1 MGKHSMEERMGKKCR
16 KIFFSTA
23 GVVLMALFSSLA
35 SAASI
40 LGEDWEKFF
49 KEKISFGGF
58 IENTSGVSVSHG
70 SHFFNTS
77 NRFIMERFT
86 IQPEFNVD
94 MAEWAKFFISWR
106 FVKEPRYSAEAKS
119 REASVTYFPPQ
130 PVRPLKNSFYDEYS
144 PKPWEAVLDVSPTD
158 RLKLRIGR
166 QFISWG
172 ETDGFRLLDVINP
185 QDLRF
190 SPPAAP
196 NLFNLDESRIPSWGL
211 RMLYTVRPVS
221 NTILEFFALPGSLD
235 EAKERVDEFM
245 GANDTTD
252 RKVRYGRWSAH
263 PETRLMLAGRNAF
276 GNLLASPIIG
286 PGCFTMNP
294 ATCVILPTTSRE
306 LPDAGDSWKIGT
318 RVTHAIG
325 KLNFGFGY
333 IWGFNPQASDMV
345 FKLKSTRL
353 IQCPGTA
360 PPVPPLCTQA
370 FASLVNDRTNIFA
383 GHFNYTVDQLAT
395 IPVNTAIRGEMAF
408 YPSQP
413 YNISQYPGLFGL
425 KASANPKY
433 PDGIVEKNT
442 LRYALGFDRS
452 TLIPF
457 LQDDPWRP
465 FRMSFQ
471 IFQRII
477 FDHENGIHPFSSAEQ
492 IKTVTTNF
500 TFRVSTGYLGD
511 TILPDVFLSYDPAGY
526 WSANPAVTYAP
537 PWNEKISLS
546 LIGAFYG
553 GHNKFANLGLF
564 SEKDSI
570 FLKMRYQF

>member
-1 MGKHSMEERMGKKCR
+1 MGKHPMEERMGKKCR

-23 GVVLMALFSSLA
+23 GVVLMALFSSPA

-49 KEKISFGGF
+49 KEKVSFGGF

-325 KLNFGFGY
+325 KLNFGLGY

-477 FDHENGIHPFSSAEQ
+477 FNHEDGIHPFGSAQ
-492 IKTVTTNF
+492 KIQTVTTNF
-500 TFRVSTGYLGD
+500 TFRVSSGYLGD

>member
-1 MGKHSMEERMGKKCR
+1 MKKKRHAILCS
-16 KIFFSTA
+16 IA
-23 GVVLMALFSSLA
+23 DVVLVALFSAPA

-40 LGEDWEKFF
+40 VSEEWEKFF
-49 KEKISFGGF
+49 KENVSFGGF
-58 IENTSGVSVSHG
+58 VENTSGLSVSQG
-70 SHFFNTS
+70 SRFFNTS
-77 NRFIMERFT
+77 NRFIMNRFT
-86 IQPEFNVD
+86 IQPEFNVEMTD
-94 MAEWAKFFISWR
+94 WAKFFISWR
-106 FVKEPRYSAEAKS
+106 FVAEPRYSAETKS
-119 REASVTYFPPQ
+119 REATVTYFPTQ
-130 PVRPLKNSFYDEYS
+130 PVRPLIVTYYSEYS
-144 PKPWEAVLDVSPTD
+144 PVPWEAVLDVSPTD

-185 QDLRF
+185 QNLRF

-235 EAKERVDEFM
+235 FPDERVDLFM
-245 GANDTTD
+245 GANDTGD

-263 PETRLMLAGRNAF
+263 PETRLVLAGQNAF
-276 GNLLASPIIG
+276 GNLFANPLDPAACVG
-286 PGCFTMNP
+286 TGCL
-294 ATCVILPTTSRE
+294 VIPSTRRQ
-306 LPDAGDSWKIGT
+306 LPDAGDSWKLGARI
-318 RVTHAIG
+318 THSIG
-325 KLNFGFGY
+325 KLNFGVGY

-345 FKLKSTRL
+345 FKVTGVGCSTTL
-353 IQCPGTA
+353 PACVAGQA
-360 PPVPPLCTQA
+360 PSVA
-370 FASLVNDRTNIFA
+370 DMKLVNDRTNIFA
-383 GHFNYTVDQLAT
+383 GHFNYTVDQLAS
-395 IPVNTAIRGEMAF
+395 IPVNTAIRGEIAL
-408 YPSQP
+408 YPSEP
-413 YNISQYPGLFGL
+413 YNISQYPGQFGL

-433 PDGIVEKNT
+433 PEAIVEKNT
-442 LRYALGFDRS
+442 LRYALGFDRT

-477 FDHENGIHPFSSAEQ
+477 FDHEKGIHPFFSAEQ
-492 IKTVTTNF
+492 IKTVTTNL

-511 TILPDVFLSYDPAGY
+511 TILPDIFLSYDPAGY
-526 WSANPAVTYAP
+526 WSANPSVTYAP

>member
-1 MGKHSMEERMGKKCR
+1 MTTKHG
-16 KIFFSTA
+16 KIFFSIA
-23 GVVLMALFSSLA
+23 GVVLVAFFTSRA
-35 SAASI
+35 WAGSI
-40 LGEDWEKFF
+40 LGEEWEKFF
-49 KEKISFGGF
+49 NEKVSFGGF
-58 IENTSGVSVSHG
+58 VENTSGVSVSHG

-77 NRFIMERFT
+77 NRFVMNRFT

-106 FVKEPRYSAEAKS
+106 FVAEPRYSMETKS

-130 PVRPLKNSFYDEYS
+130 PVRPLIVTYYSEYS
-144 PKPWEAVLDVSPTD
+144 PVPWEAVLDVSPTD
-158 RLKLRIGR
+158 RLKLRVGR

-172 ETDGFRLLDVINP
+172 ETDGIRLLDVINP
-185 QDLRF
+185 QNLRF
-190 SPPAAP
+190 SPPSAP

-211 RMLYTVRPVS
+211 RALYTVQPVS

-235 EAKERVDEFM
+235 FPEERVDLFM
-245 GANDTTD
+245 GSNDTND
-252 RKVRYGRWSAH
+252 RKSRFGRWSPH
-263 PETRLMLAGRNAF
+263 PETRLTLAGRNAF
-276 GNLLASPIIG
+276 GNLYANPLNPT
-286 PGCFTMNP
+286 GCTG
-294 ATCVILPTTSRE
+294 TGCVVIPNTIRG
-306 LPDAGDSWKIGT
+306 LPDAGESWKVGARI
-318 RVTHAIG
+318 THSIG
-325 KLNFGFGY
+325 KLNFGLGY
-333 IWGFNPQASDMV
+333 IWGFNPQATDMV
-345 FKLKSTRL
+345 FKVTGVGCSNPLANCL
-353 IQCPGTA
+353 AAGQ
-360 PPVPPLCTQA
+360 VP
-370 FASLVNDRTNIFA
+370 SVVNMKLVNDRTNIFA
-383 GHFNYTVDQLAT
+383 GHFNYTVDQLAA
-395 IPVNTAIRGEMAF
+395 IPINTAIRGEIAL
-408 YPSQP
+408 YPSEP

-425 KASANPKY
+425 KASANPKF

-477 FDHENGIHPFSSAEQ
+477 FDHEDGIHPFGSAQ
-492 IKTVTTNF
+492 KIKTVTTNV

-511 TILPDVFLSYDPAGY
+511 TILPDVFVNYDPAGY
-526 WSANPAVTYAP
+526 WAVNPAVTYAP
-537 PWNEKISLS
+537 PWNEKITLS

>member
-1 MGKHSMEERMGKKCR
+1 MTTKYG
-16 KIFFSTA
+16 KIFFSIA
-23 GVVLMALFSSLA
+23 GVVLVAFFSSRA
-35 SAASI
+35 WGESI
-40 LGEDWEKFF
+40 LGEEWEKFF
-49 KEKISFGGF
+49 KEKVSFGGF
-58 IENTSGVSVSHG
+58 VENTSGVSVGAG

-77 NRFIMERFT
+77 NRFIMNRFT
-86 IQPEFNVD
+86 IQPEFNID
-94 MAEWAKFFISWR
+94 MAEWAKLFISWR
-106 FVKEPRYSAEAKS
+106 FVAEPRYSAETKS

-130 PVRPLKNSFYDEYS
+130 PVRPLIVTYYSEYS
-144 PKPWEAVLDVSPTD
+144 PVPWEAVLDVSPTD

-172 ETDGFRLLDVINP
+172 ETDGIRLLDVINP
-185 QDLRF
+185 QNLRF
-190 SPPAAP
+190 SPPSAP

-211 RMLYTVRPVS
+211 RALYTVRPVS

-235 EAKERVDEFM
+235 FPEQRVDEFM
-245 GANDTTD
+245 AANDTTD

-276 GNLLASPIIG
+276 GNLLANPIIG

-325 KLNFGFGY
+325 KLNLGLGY

-345 FKLKSTRL
+345 FKLRSTRL
-353 IQCPGTA
+353 IQCPNTA

-408 YPSQP
+408 YPNQP
-413 YNISQYPGLFGL
+413 YNISQYPGAFGL
-425 KASANPKY
+425 KASANPKF
-433 PDGIVEKNT
+433 PDGTVEKNT

-477 FDHENGIHPFSSAEQ
+477 FDHEDGIRPFNTATR
-492 IKTVTTNF
+492 IRTVTTNL

-511 TILPDVFLSYDPAGY
+511 TILPDVFVSYDPAGY

>member
-1 MGKHSMEERMGKKCR
+1 MVKKYH
-16 KIFFSTA
+16 KTFFSTA
-23 GVVLMALFSSLA
+23 SVVLMVLSFSPA
-35 SAASI
+35 WAGI
-40 LGEDWEKFF
+40 LSDDWEKFF
-49 KEKISFGGF
+49 KEKVSFGGF

-77 NRFIMERFT
+77 NRFVMNRFT

-106 FVKEPRYSAEAKS
+106 FVAEPRYSMETKS
-119 REASVTYFPPQ
+119 REATVTYPFSQ
-130 PVRPLKNSFYDEYS
+130 PVRPLIVTYYSEYS
-144 PKPWEAVLDVSPTD
+144 PVPWEAVLDVSPTD

-172 ETDGFRLLDVINP
+172 ETDGIRLLDVINP

-245 GANDTTD
+245 GTNDTGD
-252 RKVRYGRWSAH
+252 RKVRFGRWSPH
-263 PETRLMLAGRNAF
+263 PETRLVIDGRNFF
-276 GNLLASPIIG
+276 GNLFANPLN
-286 PGCFTMNP
+286 PG
-294 ATCVILPTTSRE
+294 ACVGVGCLVIPNTIRG
-306 LPDAGDSWKIGT
+306 LPDAGESWKVGARI
-318 RVTHAIG
+318 THSIG
-325 KLNFGFGY
+325 KLNFGLGY
-333 IWGFNPQASDMV
+333 IWGFNPQATDMV
-345 FKLKSTRL
+345 FKVTGVGCSGPLGGCLAGRAPSIVNLK
-353 IQCPGTA
+353 
-360 PPVPPLCTQA
+360 
-370 FASLVNDRTNIFA
+370 LVNDRTNIFA
-383 GHFNYTVDQLAT
+383 GHFNYTVDQLAS
-395 IPVNTAIRGEMAF
+395 IPVNTAIRGEIAL
-408 YPSQP
+408 YPSEP
-413 YNISQYPGLFGL
+413 YNISQYPGAFGL
-425 KASANPKY
+425 MASANPKF

-442 LRYALGFDRS
+442 LRYMLGFDRS

-477 FDHENGIHPFSSAEQ
+477 FNHEDGIHPFGSAQ
-492 IKTVTTNF
+492 KINKFTTNF

-511 TILPDVFLSYDPAGY
+511 TILPDVFVSYDPSGY

>member
-1 MGKHSMEERMGKKCR
+1 MEERMGKQYR

-23 GVVLMALFSSLA
+23 GLVLIALFSSHA
-35 SAASI
+35 SAESI
-40 LGEDWEKFF
+40 FGEEWEKFF
-49 KEKISFGGF
+49 KEKVSFGGF
-58 IENTSGVSVSHG
+58 VENTNGVSVSHG

-77 NRFIMERFT
+77 NRFIMNRFT
-86 IQPEFNVD
+86 IQPEFNVE
-94 MAEWAKFFISWR
+94 MADWAKFFISWR
-106 FVKEPRYSAEAKS
+106 FVAEPRYSAETKS
-119 REASVTYFPPQ
+119 REASVTYFPAQ
-130 PVRPLKNSFYDEYS
+130 PVRPLTVTYYDEYS
-144 PKPWEAVLDVSPTD
+144 PVPWEAVLDVSPTD

-211 RMLYTVRPVS
+211 RALYTIRPVS
-221 NTILEFFALPGSLD
+221 NTILEFFAIPGSLD
-235 EAKERVDEFM
+235 EAKQRVDEFM
-245 GANDTTD
+245 GANDTGD

-263 PETRLMLAGRNAF
+263 PETRLVLAGQNAF
-276 GNLLASPIIG
+276 GNLFANPLDPAACVDV
-286 PGCFTMNP
+286 GCL
-294 ATCVILPTTSRE
+294 VIPSTRRQ
-306 LPDAGDSWKIGT
+306 LPDAGDSWKIGA
-318 RVTHAIG
+318 RITHSIG
-325 KLNFGFGY
+325 KLNFGVGY

-345 FKLKSTRL
+345 FKVTSVGCSAALPDCLAGRAPSVANLKL
-353 IQCPGTA
+353 I
-360 PPVPPLCTQA
+360 
-370 FASLVNDRTNIFA
+370 NDRTNIFA
-383 GHFNYTVDQLAT
+383 GHFNYTVGQLAS
-395 IPVNTAIRGEMAF
+395 IPVNTAIRGELAL
-408 YPSQP
+408 YPYEP
-413 YNISQYPGLFGL
+413 YNISLYPGHFGL

-433 PDGIVEKNT
+433 PEGIVEKNT

-477 FDHENGIHPFSSAEQ
+477 FDHEKGIHAFFSAEQ

-526 WSANPAVTYAP
+526 WSANPSVTYAP

>member
-1 MGKHSMEERMGKKCR
+1 MGEHAMEKRMGKKCR
-16 KIFFSTA
+16 KIFFST
-23 GVVLMALFSSLA
+23 GLVLIALFSSHA
-35 SAASI
+35 SAESI
-40 LGEDWEKFF
+40 LGEEWEKFF
-49 KEKISFGGF
+49 KEKVFFSGF
-58 IENTSGVSVSHG
+58 VENTSGVAVGKG

-77 NRFIMERFT
+77 NRFVMNRFT

-106 FVKEPRYSAEAKS
+106 FVAEPRYSMETKS

-130 PVRPLKNSFYDEYS
+130 PVRPLIVTYYSDYS
-144 PKPWEAVLDVSPTD
+144 PVPWEAVLDLSPTD

-172 ETDGFRLLDVINP
+172 ETDGFRLLDIINP

-235 EAKERVDEFM
+235 FPDQRVDLFM
-245 GANDTTD
+245 GANDTGD

-263 PETRLMLAGRNAF
+263 PETRLTLGGRNAF
-276 GNLLASPIIG
+276 GNLFANPIIG
-286 PGCFTMNP
+286 PGCFTLNP
-294 ATCVILPTTSRE
+294 ATCTVIPTTSRQ
-306 LPDAGDSWKIGT
+306 LPEAGDSWKIGA
-318 RVTHAIG
+318 RLTHSIG
-325 KLNFGFGY
+325 KLNFGVGY

-353 IQCPGTA
+353 IQCPGTS
-360 PPVPPLCTQA
+360 PPVPPACTQA
-370 FASLVNDRTNIFA
+370 FLSLINDRTNIFA
-383 GHFNYTVDQLAT
+383 GHFNYTVDQIASLP
-395 IPVNTAIRGEMAF
+395 INTAMRGEIAL
-408 YPSQP
+408 YPFEP
-413 YNISQYPGLFGL
+413 YNISQYPGQFGL

-452 TLIPF
+452 TLLPF

-477 FDHENGIHPFSSAEQ
+477 FDHEKGIHPFFSAEQ

-526 WSANPAVTYAP
+526 WSANPSVTYAP

-553 GHNKFANLGLF
+553 GQNKFANLGLF

>member
-1 MGKHSMEERMGKKCR
+1 MEGRMAKKCR
-16 KIFFSTA
+16 EIFFSMA
-23 GVVLMALFSSLA
+23 GVVLVVLSFGPAWA
-35 SAASI
+35 GI
-40 LGEDWEKFF
+40 LGDDWEKFLR
-49 KEKISFGGF
+49 EKVSFGGF
-58 IENTSGVSVSHG
+58 VENTSGVSVSHG

-77 NRFIMERFT
+77 NRFVMNRFT

-106 FVKEPRYSAEAKS
+106 FVAEPRYSMETKS
-119 REASVTYFPPQ
+119 RKASVTYFPPQ
-130 PVRPLKNSFYDEYS
+130 PVRPLIVTYYSEYS
-144 PKPWEAVLDVSPTD
+144 PVPWEAVLDVTPTD

-172 ETDGFRLLDVINP
+172 ETDGIRLLDVINP

-221 NTILEFFALPGSLD
+221 NTILEFFALPGTLD
-235 EAKERVDEFM
+235 FPEQRVDEFM
-245 GANDTTD
+245 GANDTGD

-263 PETRLMLAGRNAF
+263 PETRLVLAGRNAF
-276 GNLLASPIIG
+276 GNLFANPLNPT
-286 PGCFTMNP
+286 GCVG
-294 ATCVILPTTSRE
+294 AGCLVIPSTRRE
-306 LPDAGDSWKIGT
+306 LPDAGDSWKIGA
-318 RVTHAIG
+318 RITHSIG
-325 KLNFGFGY
+325 KLNFGVGY

-345 FKLKSTRL
+345 FKVTSVGCSAALGACL
-353 IQCPGTA
+353 AGQA
-360 PPVPPLCTQA
+360 PSVVNMK
-370 FASLVNDRTNIFA
+370 LVNDKTNIFA
-383 GHFNYTVDQLAT
+383 GHFNYTVDQLAS
-395 IPVNTAIRGEMAF
+395 IPINTAIRGEVAL
-408 YPSQP
+408 YPSEP
-413 YNISQYPGLFGL
+413 YNISQYPGRFGL

-442 LRYALGFDRS
+442 LRYMLGFDRS

-477 FDHENGIHPFSSAEQ
+477 FDHEKGIHPFSSAQQ

-511 TILPDVFLSYDPAGY
+511 TILPDVFMSYDPAGY

-537 PWNEKISLS
+537 PWNEKITLS